1 MENAL
6 LKAGDRAVYSNWG
19 KKIKGAV
26 CGHHCD
32 PAILLFVPDSTEKG
46 ISPLFITTDG
56 TYRDETKIVVTRIDE
71 TREAWDALSPSVRS
85 ALIMLGRNCGK
96 KISAIQALRSLCP
109 SLSLTEAKRAIENFP
124 L

>member
-6 LKAGDRAVYSNWG
+6 LKAGDRVVYSNWG
-19 KKIKGAV
+19 KKIKGV
-26 CGHHCD
+26 VRGHHCD

-56 TYRDETKIVVTRIDE
+56 TYRDEVTVAVTRIDE
-71 TREAWDALSPSVRS
+71 TREAWDTLHYHVRNAL
-85 ALIMLGRNCGK
+85 LMLGRNCGK
-96 KISAIQALRSLCP
+96 KISAIQALRALCP
-109 SLSLTEAKRAIENFP
+109 SLSIAEARRAIEDFP